1 MRTLLTVL
9 VCLVVL
15 SGSAVVVAERSDS
28 SAADAAAL
36 RARAAEAVAKQR
48 EADCGCTAATR
59 AKDRVASR
67 NTADDDASK

>member
-1 MRTLLTVL
+1 VRTLLTVL

-36 RARAAEAVAKQR
+36 R
-48 EADCGCTAATR
+48 DCGCTAATR